1 MDAESIAAL
10 AMCGMV
16 GEAALPSIKTPI
28 GDIRINEDVDV
39 RYNSDGGFYRA
50 RVSAIEED
58 AIRVTYPEDQVG
70 TAMSRRGAET
80 RHCSL
85 GSPMAARYTTA
96 LSLPSSTVS
105 DRPPCLCHRPGTS
118 RRRRFRSQT

>member
-70 TAMSRRGAET
+70 TAMSRRGAA
-80 RHCSL
+80 L
-85 GSPMAARYTTA
+85 AALLAGQFHDRALRY
-96 LSLPSSTVS
+96 
-105 DRPPCLCHRPGTS
+105 
-118 RRRRFRSQT
+118 RSFVV